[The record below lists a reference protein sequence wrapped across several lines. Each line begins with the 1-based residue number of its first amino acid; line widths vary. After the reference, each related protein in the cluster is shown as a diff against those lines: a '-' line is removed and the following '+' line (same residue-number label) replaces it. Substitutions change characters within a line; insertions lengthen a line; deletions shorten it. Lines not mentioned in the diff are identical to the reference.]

1 MKKIQT
7 NEISGEA
14 KASLRKRIITALIL
28 VVICVPCLFLGKW
41 FFLALV
47 MVVSGFAAYELVNVI
62 GLKGKFRTLVY
73 VTSIIFV
80 LMLTF
85 WTYFYRIIRDLSNTP
100 VPLTYKDLNAL
111 VFNPEGD
118 DLSNSGVFFNI
129 AVSTTVLLVGS
140 GVYFFISLIDED
152 FTIPKASYLIAM
164 NVIVSLCLQ
173 SLLYLRYCTS
183 SDLVFL
189 PFKHSSDT
197 YFIDYAWSAFLFVY
211 VVLGTISNDIGAYF
225 VGMLFGRHKLNE
237 RISPKK
243 TWEGFVGGLVFSF
256 AISAAFA
263 FICAACETP
272 IHKDLQLSNW
282 YWIVVLSIGIPLFA
296 NLGDFSFSNIKRHYG
311 IKDFSNVLPGHGGIL
326 DRIDSL
332 LFVAGFVALMLIFIH
347 KGFVIFE

>member
-14 KASLRKRIITALIL
+14 KASLRKRVITALIL
-28 VVICVPCLFLGKW
+28 VAICVPCLFLGKW

-47 MVVSGFAAYELVNVI
+47 MAVSGLAAYELVNVI
-62 GLKGKFRTLVY
+62 GLKGKYRTLVY
-73 VTSIIFV
+73 VTSIIFM

-85 WTYFYRIIRDLSNTP
+85 WTYIYRFVVNLSTSP
-100 VPLTYKDLNAL
+100 VPLTLKDLESI
-111 VFNPEGD
+111 VFSASSE
-118 DLSNSGVFFNI
+118 GVFFNI
-129 AVSTTVLLVGS
+129 AVSSTVLLVGS

-173 SLLYLRYCTS
+173 SMLYLRYIPAS
-183 SDLVFL
+183 EFEVLSFA
-189 PFKHSSDT
+189 HSSDGAFLN
-197 YFIDYAWSAFLFVY
+197 YCWSAFLFVY
-211 VVLGTISNDIGAYF
+211 VVLGTICCDIGAYF
-225 VGMLFGRHKLNE
+225 VGMIFGRHKLNE

-256 AISAAFA
+256 AISATFA
-263 FICAACETP
+263 FVCAACKTP
-272 IHKDLQLSNW
+272 IHPNLQLENW
-282 YWIVVLSIGIPLFA
+282 YWIVILSIGIPLFA
-296 NLGDFSFSNIKRHYG
+296 NLGDFSFSNIKRHFG

-332 LFVAGFVALMLIFIH
+332 LFTSAFVAVMLIFIS

>member
-14 KASLRKRIITALIL
+14 KASLRKRVITALIL
-28 VVICVPCLFLGKW
+28 VAICVPCLFLGKW
-41 FFLALV
+41 AFLGLV
-47 MVVSGFAAYELVNVI
+47 MVVSGLAAYELVNVI

-73 VTSIIFV
+73 VTSIIFM

-85 WTYFYRIIRDLSNTP
+85 WTYIYRFVVALSTNPT
-100 VPLTYKDLNAL
+100 PLTLKDLESI
-111 VFNPEGD
+111 VFNAGED
-118 DLSNSGVFFNI
+118 GVFFNI
-129 AVSTTVLLVGS
+129 VVSSTVLLIGS
-140 GVYFFISLIDED
+140 GVYFFISLVDED
-152 FTIPKASYLIAM
+152 FTIPRASYLVAM

-173 SLLYLRYCTS
+173 SMLYLRYIPGS
-183 SDLVFL
+183 VFDVL
-189 PFKHSSDT
+189 SFAHSSDGAFLN
-197 YFIDYAWSAFLFVY
+197 YCWSAFLFIY
-211 VVLGTISNDIGAYF
+211 VVLGTIACDIGAYF

-256 AISAAFA
+256 AISATFA
-263 FICAACETP
+263 FVCAACKTP
-272 IHKDLQLSNW
+272 IHPNMQLENW

-332 LFVAGFVALMLIFIH
+332 LFTSAFVAVMLIFIL